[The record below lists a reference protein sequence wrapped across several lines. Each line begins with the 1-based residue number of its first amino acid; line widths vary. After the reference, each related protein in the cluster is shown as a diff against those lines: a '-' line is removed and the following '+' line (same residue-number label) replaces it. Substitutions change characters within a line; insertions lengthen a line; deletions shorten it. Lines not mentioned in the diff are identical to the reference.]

1 MIKTEE
7 IFDRLDWNDRLRCLN
22 FCEIEFGYGGYYD
35 YNNLDGVKEALINE
49 FECSQIEIIDML
61 YRNEDFSDRDKFFYT
76 NGRYIMSV
84 SEDFIRNEF
93 DIVIKNLCNGEL
105 KEMIEDMINDDI
117 NY

>member
-22 FCEIEFGYGGYYD
+22 FCEIEFGECGYYD
-35 YNNLDGVKEALINE
+35 YNNIDGVREALIHE

-61 YRNEDFSDRDKFFYT
+61 YKNEDFCNKDKFFYT

-84 SEDFIRNEF
+84 SEDFIRLEF
-93 DIVIKNLCNGEL
+93 DVVIKNLCNGEL